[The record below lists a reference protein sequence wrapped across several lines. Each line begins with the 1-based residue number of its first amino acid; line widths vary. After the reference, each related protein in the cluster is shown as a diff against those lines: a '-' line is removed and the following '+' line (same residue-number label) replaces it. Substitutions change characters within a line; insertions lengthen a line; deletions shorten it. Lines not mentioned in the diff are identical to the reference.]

1 MSTEPQTFKLYGPTG
16 ELIMHGALSQVM
28 ETLPDTKARSA
39 ALADMLKVAAD
50 SVAAEERA
58 DEARASAAQILS
70 DGVLHLMHRLDSF
83 EKHRAL
89 SAKRAEAERQR
100 RDRQRVEAYKDTWP
114 TRMTSLMLS
123 IAKSEHLLTK
133 TPRALSRPL
142 LIPQGRPLQMKVLK
156 TLMRWARSMI
166 PSQSRSPVVDFILHT
181 PASHSPP
188 AFPLIQTES
197 E

>member
-114 TRMTSLMLS
+114 DPDDEPYAFDR
-123 IAKSEHLLTK
+123 KER
-133 TPRALSRPL
+133 TPADQDPEGIIPSPTDPTGAALADEGPQDPNEMGAVYDPKPEPEPGSRLYPAHPG
-142 LIPQGRPLQMKVLK
+142 IPQPTSISLNSDGV
-156 TLMRWARSMI
+156 
-166 PSQSRSPVVDFILHT
+166 
-181 PASHSPP
+181 
-188 AFPLIQTES
+188 
-197 E
+197 